1 MAVQAGHLS
10 ERSPADKRKVSLRQE
25 VSRVDRAAAAAGL
38 ADSPSAIVE
47 LVQFSEKT
55 VTFLLVR
62 DWVLVENFG
71 HSEDKILRAHR
82 RLITHFGPWR
92 PSVGRESAHNTSL
105 GQYLG
110 GRASERE
117 SDGTR

>member
-1 MAVQAGHLS
+1 VWRDTRAIGQKGH
-10 ERSPADKRKVSLRQE
+10 
-25 VSRVDRAAAAAGL
+25 
-38 ADSPSAIVE
+38 SPSAIVE

-71 HSEDKILRAHR
+71 HSEDKILRAHTH
-82 RLITHFGPWR
+82 LITHFGPWR

-110 GRASERE
+110 GRATERRASERHTLSPSAQRFVHAPSSLSE
-117 SDGTR
+117 VNAR